1 MKYVGATNKFIKIPF
16 QIEGTLIGLLA
27 AVAAF
32 VLTMFVYRGVFNL
45 FEGNY
50 QLLTILGVNSLYSFK
65 DIFIPVAVSYLAVG
79 AVIGAIGTTISTSKY
94 VKV

>member
-1 MKYVGATNKFIKIPF
+1 M
-16 QIEGTLIGLLA
+16 
-27 AVAAF
+27 
-32 VLTMFVYRGVFNL
+32 